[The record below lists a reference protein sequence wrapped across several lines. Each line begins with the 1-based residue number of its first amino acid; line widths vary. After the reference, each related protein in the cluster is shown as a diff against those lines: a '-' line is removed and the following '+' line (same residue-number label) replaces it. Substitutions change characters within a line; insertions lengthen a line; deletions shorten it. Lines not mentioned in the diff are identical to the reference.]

1 MVFGDERARQ
11 SEYDDEEAPRG
22 ICFATRSDN
31 KTEILTC
38 NKYLASCGLGG
49 VGVGVGCGQ
58 KDAWPTLLSSLCGY
72 VIDERSFWL
81 LGCLDEERG
90 LGGGRFEWLFL
101 AIFVGTHLINMSIPV
116 VSIAR
121 LMPFHEAT
129 IVYFCLAV
137 SGNRLSVGG
146 GPQASRLGT
155 LLPLEPPPLLLANF
169 VSSQP
174 MVSTLLLLHLLLLLV
189 CLFFLFVLGCLCLLF
204 FPPFF
209 FCRYNR
215 LVSPRRRRLHF
226 LNP

>member
-1 MVFGDERARQ
+1 M
-11 SEYDDEEAPRG
+11 
-22 ICFATRSDN
+22 
-31 KTEILTC
+31 
-38 NKYLASCGLGG
+38 
-49 VGVGVGCGQ
+49 
-58 KDAWPTLLSSLCGY
+58 
-72 VIDERSFWL
+72 
-81 LGCLDEERG
+81 
-90 LGGGRFEWLFL
+90 

-174 MVSTLLLLHLLLLLV
+174 MVSTLLLLHLLLLLLV

-215 LVSPRRRRLHF
+215 LVSPRRRRRLHF
-226 LNP
+226 LNL

>member
-1 MVFGDERARQ
+1 
-11 SEYDDEEAPRG
+11 
-22 ICFATRSDN
+22 
-31 KTEILTC
+31 
-38 NKYLASCGLGG
+38 
-49 VGVGVGCGQ
+49 
-58 KDAWPTLLSSLCGY
+58 
-72 VIDERSFWL
+72 
-81 LGCLDEERG
+81 
-90 LGGGRFEWLFL
+90 
-101 AIFVGTHLINMSIPV
+101 MSIPV

-226 LNP
+226 LNPWIPSQTTFLVVTSLPLALLACFRMKRIQGPRVTLFPRSKASPSSLIKAPHFRTRCCTLAVIGNNTLHTHTFAVAVGAIHQAVSNDDLTENKQPPQ